1 MKHQYVYAAAILTCL
16 LVCGC
21 GQKGP
26 LFLPGDRS
34 EVQTELPPLDRD
46 SLEESLE
53 DDDQEGSRDV
63 PEPERPPIED
73 DVSEPFTNPAAP
85 RPRPDVVPDAD
96 QDNR

>member
-1 MKHQYVYAAAILTCL
+1 MKRQYGYLGILTCL

-46 SLEESLE
+46 SLQETLE
-53 DDDQEGSRDV
+53 DGQEEAKRDA
-63 PEPERPPIED
+63 PDSERPQSED
-73 DVSEPFTNPAAP
+73 DVAEPFIDPASP
-85 RPRPDVVPDAD
+85 PPDTSAEP
-96 QDNR
+96 DNR